1 MAQPLVGQVLD
12 LLLEFVN
19 VKSGEL
25 FDPATVRLLALPP
38 RTPKGGATIHVFGD
52 PVADPVIAVDRTP
65 GKPVGAWT
73 VQVLLAKTAASVGT
87 WTFWAEGDDALGRTV
102 VTEETQV
109 RVGGG
114 SVLALE

>member
-1 MAQPLVGQVLD
+1 MVARSVGPHRQAVEVARLD
-12 LLLEFVN
+12 DA
-19 VKSGEL
+19 SHG
-25 FDPATVRLLALPP
+25 DDLLALPP